1 MDIDLHLVLKSH
13 NKLQFGMEGAVE
25 VNTCNTYFPESYY
38 ILRET
43 TSSSDARSRSMKRDK
58 WSSRQSAPPPVQ
70 HGTMVEYSC
79 PYKRETQG
87 RNIRASAVW
96 RNGVGPVAVP
106 TIDMTSPGIELAM
119 YGTGVLISS
128 WQLEPLELCHVSEWY
143 FFYCKGTGSMPRSC
157 SSVESTLQCN
167 VLGPIHALNA

>member
-1 MDIDLHLVLKSH
+1 
-13 NKLQFGMEGAVE
+13 MEGVVE

-43 TSSSDARSRSMKRDK
+43 TSSSDARSRSMKWDI

-87 RNIRASAVW
+87 KNIRWWQDRVLHACFDLMYLLSLSLQKNIKKPRDGAALKISRPQISWEIKIASW
-96 RNGVGPVAVP
+96 
-106 TIDMTSPGIELAM
+106 
-119 YGTGVLISS
+119 
-128 WQLEPLELCHVSEWY
+128 
-143 FFYCKGTGSMPRSC
+143 
-157 SSVESTLQCN
+157 
-167 VLGPIHALNA
+167 LGPARDEYSTSSPVHWCRPAAALASNYVNSLHSTHSNSADAKAR